1 MSIKIEPTGVVMIG
15 ICSVKTAKCVA
26 RTTPEPITA
35 VYQLP
40 EQIQINVCGACLAEK
55 IGGSGEWESETPLL
69 RGRFDSR
76 STPNP

>member
-1 MSIKIEPTGVVMIG
+1 MTIKIEPTGVVMIG
-15 ICSVKTAKCVA
+15 VCSVKTTKCGA

-40 EQIQINVCGACLAEK
+40 EQVQINVCGACLAEK
-55 IGGSGEWESETPLL
+55 VSSGDWESETPLIL
-69 RGRFDSR
+69 RKFDSR